1 MPLGFSVGDLIAVG
15 DLAYRL
21 YSDVHKVSRSAPAEV
36 KELERELGAVSNA
49 TKILVAEAKDL
60 QSLPCKAGAQ
70 RVDSINQM
78 MANTKTVLENLAKHF
93 DIYKSVDDP
102 ATKKLKKRARV
113 VQGQIHW
120 RCGSHQRTMSKTR
133 LPR

>member
-1 MPLGFSVGDLIAVG
+1 MSLGFSVGDLIAVG

-21 YSDVHKVSRSAPAEV
+21 YSGVHKVARSAPAEV

-49 TKILVAEAKDL
+49 TKLLVAEAKDP
-60 QSLPCKAGAQ
+60 QSLLCKAGAQ

-78 MANTKTVLENLAKHF
+78 MANTKTVLENLAKQF
-93 DIYKSVDDP
+93 DMYESVNDP

-113 VQGQIHW
+113 AQGQMHW
-120 RCGSHQRTMSKTR
+120 R
-133 LPR
+133 